1 MECGGALGGLS
12 CENGC
17 LCFVPSPTDPLVC
30 DCGHKKIRHKPGH
43 GDSALAAQIAALSSK
58 LSQLES
64 GVSSKLSQLESV
76 VLESN
81 SAVTK
86 IKDGMKLIVD
96 EALDPWLGI
105 RTNDGSTEVGADR
118 KTIVLGYY
126 NIKPNLCMI
135 TGPCSNQLIKNAH
148 LWPNHTKGIGL
159 SFFELDAV
167 MLNSPRN
174 FLRLHQK
181 LEHAFDRGQL
191 ILVPELTVGHTHEM
205 SFRLSV
211 QVLDPRLKAS
221 SEKILSGNK
230 NKSVTWS
237 ELDGKISYW
246 EFGRSQKMD
255 DQVPFTRVLAQH
267 QLISL
272 KKASEKGWIE
282 PTDLGERKDRA
293 LRVLRHSLGDAA
305 VAKLTYL

>member
-1 MECGGALGGLS
+1 
-12 CENGC
+12 
-17 LCFVPSPTDPLVC
+17 
-30 DCGHKKIRHKPGH
+30 
-43 GDSALAAQIAALSSK
+43 
-58 LSQLES
+58 
-64 GVSSKLSQLESV
+64 
-76 VLESN
+76 
-81 SAVTK
+81 
-86 IKDGMKLIVD
+86 MKLIVD